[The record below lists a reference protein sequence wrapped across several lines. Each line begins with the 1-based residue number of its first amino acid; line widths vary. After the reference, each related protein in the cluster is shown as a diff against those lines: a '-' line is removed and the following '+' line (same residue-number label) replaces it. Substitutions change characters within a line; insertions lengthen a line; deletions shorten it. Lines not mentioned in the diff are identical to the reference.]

1 MASTQTSEIVSSELR
16 CNACWQVANAP
27 DKRSFRTRCSHLF
40 CEPCARRFFSKKLV
54 CPVCDAPAEGD
65 AGILALPH
73 EHSMEVMTAVRGR
86 RETTARVAVIASQ
99 PQPAF
104 RRGSDRDYQ
113 Q

>member
-1 MASTQTSEIVSSELR
+1 MASTQTSEIISSELR

-73 EHSMEVMTAVRGR
+73 EHSMEVMTAVREQQSMPR
-86 RETTARVAVIASQ
+86 FAAIASRFG
-99 PQPAF
+99 AV
-104 RRGSDRDYQ
+104 RR
-113 Q
+113 